1 MSEQKAPAAGA
12 TAASASLL
20 DRQASGGDVAGS
32 GFTFQENA
40 VLARIPM
47 WLSRDGFA
55 AMIREAVGDTEVKFF
70 TPDRG
75 DQIEFVEAKN
85 HRVAPAEFWREID
98 RFQKLD
104 QASPGTYGWFTL
116 VSAGLS
122 GELQPLTNGLRRI
135 RGAYAFYGR
144 NTQIHTESFATFV
157 EVVCRLGG
165 SEVDARFIFDRVL
178 LDTQQAEAQDHGEG
192 LFIEALGHWLPE
204 YQNLSLHVLR
214 RARSA
219 LGDLLR
225 SRTCETITR
234 VEIESRLNQVL
245 PNDDVPQPRP
255 ISLYTSTVEDDPY
268 FGPALVFDLARFFG
282 GTARS
287 YPPPPEWER
296 HVLDPLRATRDWIA
310 RSRETRRIHLQGDRR
325 LSTTFCIGSVFSA
338 VAGFNLEMDYRGEI
352 WRTDSY
358 PGNATPRYA
367 LEHHLTVGHSNRV
380 AISIGIAKSIAAQ
393 VEADLSRHGL
403 NDASVLHLHG
413 LEPIVSPAHANTAVQ
428 AIKAQITSALQSIGG
443 SEIHLFYAGPAH
455 LALFL
460 GHRLNATARVQC
472 YEWVSPS
479 TYVPTCS
486 IIT

>member
-1 MSEQKAPAAGA
+1 MSEQNLRTTGAA
-12 TAASASLL
+12 AAWAGLL
-20 DRQASGGDVAGS
+20 DRQASGGDVANS

-55 AMIREAVGDTEVKFF
+55 AIIREAIGDTEAKFF

-75 DQIEFVEAKN
+75 DQIELVEAKN
-85 HRVAPAEFWREID
+85 HRVTPAEFWREID
-98 RFQKLD
+98 RFQELD
-104 QASPGTYGWFTL
+104 QSSPGAYGWFTL

-122 GELQPLTNGLRRI
+122 GELQPLANGLRRI

-144 NTQIHTESFATFV
+144 DTQVHAESFAAFV
-157 EVVCRLGG
+157 EAVRCLGR
-165 SEVDARFIFDRVL
+165 SEADARFIFDRVL
-178 LDTQQAEAQDHGEG
+178 LDAQQAEAQDHGEG
-192 LFIEALGHWLPE
+192 LFIEAIGRWLPE
-204 YQNLSLHVLR
+204 LQNLPLPALR

-219 LGDLLR
+219 LCDLLR

-234 VEIESRLNQVL
+234 TEIESQLHQAL
-245 PNDDVPQPRP
+245 LADDVSRP
-255 ISLYTSTVEDDPY
+255 YPVSLYTSIVEDDPY
-268 FGPALVFDLARFFG
+268 SGPALVFDWASFFG

-296 HVLDPLRATRDWIA
+296 SVLSPLRATRDWIA
-310 RSRETRRIHLQGDRR
+310 RSRETRRIRLQGDRR
-325 LSTTFCIGSVFSA
+325 LSATFCVGSIFSA

-358 PGNATPRYA
+358 PDNATPGYA
-367 LEHHLTVGHSNRV
+367 LEQHFTIRDSNRV
-380 AISIGIAKSIAAQ
+380 VVSIGIAKRIAAQ
-393 VEADLSRHGL
+393 VETELSRHSL
-403 NDASVLHLHG
+403 KDASVLHLYG
-413 LEPIVSPAHANTAVQ
+413 SEPIVSPAHANVAVQ
-428 AIKAQITSALQSIGG
+428 AMKAQITSAMQSTGG
-443 SEIHLFYAGPAH
+443 SKIHLFYAGPAH

-460 GHRLNATARVQC
+460 GHRFNATARVQC

-479 TYVPTCS
+479 VYVPTCS